1 MLLWSTNF
9 YSHKQFPLN
18 PVTVVLNDTFLLPLF
33 FYPLFLY
40 TVFGFSSNYCSNA
53 GAFDDDDVTHVEGE
67 LNPVRDL
74 DIISDELRL
83 KDLEFLNGAIE
94 KMEKN
99 VQRTNDKKLKAE
111 YVSCNSGTTN
121 VYNFTQ
127 FHLGFWG
134 SWCGGL

>member
-1 MLLWSTNF
+1 MFCLHIL
-9 YSHKQFPLN
+9 
-18 PVTVVLNDTFLLPLF
+18 
-33 FYPLFLY
+33 
-40 TVFGFSSNYCSNA
+40 

-74 DIISDELRL
+74 EIISDELRL

-111 YVSCNSGTTN
+111 YVSLVEKRKNRTKRKKKLNNTDS
-121 VYNFTQ
+121 
-127 FHLGFWG
+127 
-134 SWCGGL
+134 